1 MSMQF
6 PKCIADEVLKHFI
19 IYRVLFKNITDKA
32 QERFEQQQWLQIQ
45 QAAAERIDLYG
56 RQSQA
61 AADELYRLLGESLYE
76 KSLWCKAKDCYISL
90 LTKRDD
96 FELAETFYNSI
107 YCKVYQHHQL
117 SNEHM
122 FIHTSM
128 PERVVRSGG
137 DIYRTYSMQHGLVHL
152 LRKMLEDC
160 SFNVPWDNKKRDIR
174 NLAYYIR
181 QHMRPGAVVNQ
192 AASVDIVQSMF
203 YRNKGAYLVGRINLS
218 GDTLPFVI
226 PILNDNGRV
235 YVDAAISDADQVS
248 VIFSFTR
255 AYFMVDVNVPS
266 EFVRFLQSLI
276 SIKSRAEL
284 YASIGFYK
292 QGKAEFYRDYMVH
305 MEATDDLF
313 IIAPG
318 IKGMVMTVFTLE
330 SLPVV
335 FKIIKD
341 RFSSSK
347 QITRKMVH
355 ERYQLVKR
363 HDRVGRMADTQEFEN
378 LVFPRHRISA
388 ELLAELQ
395 SAAPSAL
402 LVSNDSVTVKHLWI
416 ERRMTPLN
424 IYIDEALQRE
434 DESALQ
440 HAINEY
446 GKAIKQLAAANIFAG
461 DMLFKN
467 FGVTR
472 HARVVFYD
480 YDEILYLAE
489 CNFREIPEAMYP
501 EQEMAAEPWYSVA
514 LNDVFP
520 EEFSILTA
528 CNPKVRKLFNEL
540 HGDLLRVEFWQDM
553 QQQVRSG
560 EIIDIFPY
568 PQIQRFSR

>member
-6 PKCIADEVLKHFI
+6 PERIADEVLKHFV
-19 IYRVLFKNITDKA
+19 IYRMLFKNITDKA

-45 QAAAERIDLYG
+45 QAAAERIDLYEK
-56 RQSQA
+56 QSQA
-61 AADELYRLLGESLYE
+61 AADELHALLGESLC
-76 KSLWCKAKDCYISL
+76 KKTLWSKAKDCYISL
-90 LTKRDD
+90 LKRRDD

-107 YCKVYQHHQL
+107 YCKVYQHHQIT
-117 SNEHM
+117 NEHM

-128 PERVVRSGG
+128 PEREIRSG
-137 DIYRTYSMQHGLVHL
+137 DVIYRTYSMKHGLIHL
-152 LRKMLEDC
+152 LKTMLVDY
-160 SFNVPWDNKKRDIR
+160 SFNVPWENKKRDIR
-174 NLAYYIR
+174 NLAHYI
-181 QHMRPGAVVNQ
+181 QQNIPQGTVVSEST
-192 AASVDIVQSMF
+192 SVDVVRSVF
-203 YRNKGAYLVGRINLS
+203 YRNKGAYLVGRINLTNES
-218 GDTLPFVI
+218 LPFVI
-226 PILNDNGRV
+226 PILNDNGCV
-235 YVDAAISDADQVS
+235 YVDTAISDGDQVS
-248 VIFSFTR
+248 IIFSFTR

-266 EFVRFLQSLI
+266 EFVGFLQSLI
-276 SIKSRAEL
+276 PMKSRAEL
-284 YASIGFYK
+284 YTSIGFYK
-292 QGKAEFYRDYMVH
+292 QGKAEFYRDYMAH
-305 MEATDDLF
+305 MAGSDDLF

-330 SLPVV
+330 SFPVV

-347 QITRKMVH
+347 KITRKMVH

-378 LVFPRHRISA
+378 LVFPRKRIS
-388 ELLAELQ
+388 EKLLAELQ
-395 SAAPSAL
+395 SVAQSAL
-402 LVSNDSVTVKHLWI
+402 LIDDDTVTIKHLWV

-424 IYIDEALQRE
+424 IYIDEALQRD

-440 HAINEY
+440 HALNEY

-480 YDEILYLAE
+480 YDEILYLTE
-489 CNFREIPEAMYP
+489 CNFRKIPAAMYP

-514 LNDVFP
+514 PNDVFP

-528 CNPKVRKLFNEL
+528 CNPKVRRLFDEL
-540 HGDLLRVEFWQDM
+540 HGDLLDIDFWQDM
-553 QQQVRSG
+553 QEQVRSG

-568 PQIQRFSR
+568 RQIQRFSR

>member
-6 PKCIADEVLKHFI
+6 PARIADEVLKHFV
-19 IYRVLFKNITDKA
+19 IYRMLFKNITDKA

-45 QAAAERIDLYG
+45 HAAAERIDLYE
-56 RQSQA
+56 RQSQT
-61 AADELYRLLGESLYE
+61 AADDLLALLGEPLYE
-76 KSLWCKAKDCYISL
+76 KSLWRKAKICYISL
-90 LTKRDD
+90 LKKRDD

-107 YCKVYQHHQL
+107 YCKVHKHHQL
-117 SNEHM
+117 ANEHM

-128 PERVVRSGG
+128 PEREVSSG
-137 DIYRTYSMQHGLVHL
+137 DTIYRTYNMQHGLISL
-152 LRKMLEDC
+152 LKTMLNDY
-160 SFNVPWDNKKRDIR
+160 SFKVPWENKRRDIR
-174 NLAYYIR
+174 NLAYYIK
-181 QHMRPGAVVNQ
+181 QNIPPGAVVSETT
-192 AASVDIVQSMF
+192 SVDVVRSVF
-203 YRNKGAYLVGRINLS
+203 YRNKGAYLVGRINLPAQE
-218 GDTLPFVI
+218 LPFVI

-235 YVDAAISDADQVS
+235 YVDTAITDGDQVS

-276 SIKSRAEL
+276 PMKSRAEL
-284 YASIGFYK
+284 YTSIGFYK
-292 QGKAEFYRDYMVH
+292 QGKAEFYRDYMAH
-305 MEATDDLF
+305 LARTDDLF

-318 IKGMVMTVFTLE
+318 IKGMVMTVFTLK
-330 SLPVV
+330 SFPVV

-378 LVFPRHRISA
+378 LVFPRQRISA

-395 SAAPSAL
+395 SVASSAL
-402 LVSNDSVTVKHLWI
+402 LISDDSVTIRHLWT

-424 IYIDEALQRE
+424 IYIDEALQRD
-434 DESALQ
+434 DESTLL
-440 HAINEY
+440 HAIDEY

-480 YDEILYLAE
+480 YDEILYLTE
-489 CNFREIPEAMYP
+489 CNFRKIPAAMYP

-514 LNDVFP
+514 PNDVFP

-528 CNPKVRKLFNEL
+528 CNPKVRRIFNEL
-540 HGDLLRVEFWQDM
+540 HGDLLSIEFWQDM

-560 EIIDIFPY
+560 DVVDIFPY
-568 PQIQRFSR
+568 RQIQRFPR